1 MVLDPPLLTMNG
13 QTTSPL
19 RFNTF
24 NTKQTYNKSIS
35 GSKDVAAVTHHV
47 GSSKRVLLN
56 AIDMDNANVFLH

>member
-1 MVLDPPLLTMNG
+1 MDPPLLTMNG
-13 QTTSPL
+13 QTTSLL
-19 RFNTF
+19 RLNTF
-24 NTKQTYNKSIS
+24 NTKQTYNKSMS